1 MLAGTFKH
9 IFVFNVNFFSDW
21 PICQFVAEEIPWLP
35 FCQRLDGCC
44 PQVKEWPE
52 GPGFFG
58 GLWHSVVWCGMIRY
72 GMVWFGTRAW
82 LLSKGDLNP
91 IKEHGKQTMT
101 LCSMGK

>member
-1 MLAGTFKH
+1 M
-9 IFVFNVNFFSDW
+9 
-21 PICQFVAEEIPWLP
+21 
-35 FCQRLDGCC
+35 
-44 PQVKEWPE
+44 KEWPE

-101 LCSMGK
+101 LCSMENKGSFAEQGGASKEAFMP